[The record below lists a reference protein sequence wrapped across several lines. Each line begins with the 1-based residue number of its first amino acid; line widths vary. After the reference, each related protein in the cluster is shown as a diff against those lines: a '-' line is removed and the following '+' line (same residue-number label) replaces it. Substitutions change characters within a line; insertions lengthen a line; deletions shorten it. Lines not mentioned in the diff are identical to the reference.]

1 MNIKGSQT
9 EKNLQAAFS
18 GESMARNKYTFFA
31 EAARTENQP
40 EIAELFETMAKNESY
55 HGKVLY
61 QALHGKIGNSLSNL
75 NNAMDGEYGEWTSMY
90 PEFAKTAESE
100 GLSDIAELFKK
111 IAVIEKDHE
120 HRFLM
125 ALVQLTQSK
134 QKGTAQPS
142 VQEENHAVEVQGY
155 RCMFCGATYD
165 KRPDVCSLCGAIG
178 SFENASFQK
187 HI

>member
-1 MNIKGSQT
+1 MKLKGSQT

-31 EAARTENQP
+31 EAARAENHP

-61 QALHGKIGNSLSNL
+61 KALHGEIGNSVSNL

-90 PEFAKTAESE
+90 PEFAKTAEEE
-100 GLSDIAELFKK
+100 GMADIAEMFKR

-120 HRFLM
+120 HRFLE
-125 ALVQLTQSK
+125 ALVRLTQSRQNRDAQE
-134 QKGTAQPS
+134 QKETRT
-142 VQEENHAVEVQGY
+142 VEVQGY
-155 RCMFCGATYD
+155 RCMFCGATYE

-187 HI
+187 QA